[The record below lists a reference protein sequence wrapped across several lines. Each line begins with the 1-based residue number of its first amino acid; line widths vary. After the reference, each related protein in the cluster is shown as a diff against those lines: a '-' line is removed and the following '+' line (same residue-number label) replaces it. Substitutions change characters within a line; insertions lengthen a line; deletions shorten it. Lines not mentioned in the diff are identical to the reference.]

1 MNKLQDT
8 GSLAVVEAIDKLEM
22 LYDAALAALRDAIS
36 AFIRDGSLPNAAER
50 SKGLFS
56 YPQLSVRWMVNLA
69 IITARVHTGAFPG
82 QGNTAPQSLDP
93 HCSGNI

>member
-36 AFIRDGSLPNAAER
+36 AFI
-50 SKGLFS
+50 
-56 YPQLSVRWMVNLA
+56 VMV
-69 IITARVHTGAFPG
+69 
-82 QGNTAPQSLDP
+82 
-93 HCSGNI
+93 

>member
-50 SKGLFS
+50 SKGYLATHS
-56 YPQLSVRWMVNLA
+56 LVSDGMVNLA

-82 QGNTAPQSLDP
+82 RAIQHHN
-93 HCSGNI
+93 H